1 MYINIKNQLCLLEN
15 TEVEIEIEEFL
26 WGKEE

>member
-1 MYINIKNQLCLLEN
+1 MYINIKNQLGLVEN